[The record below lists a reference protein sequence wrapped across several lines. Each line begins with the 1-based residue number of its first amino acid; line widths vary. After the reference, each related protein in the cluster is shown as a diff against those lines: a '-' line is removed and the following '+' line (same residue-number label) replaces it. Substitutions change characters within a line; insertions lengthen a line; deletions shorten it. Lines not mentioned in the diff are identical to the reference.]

1 MRLLLSGDGIS
12 PNNLTM
18 PPDDTDLKTGSD
30 LGRVLLVSARRK
42 S

>member
-18 PPDDTDLKTGSD
+18 PSDDCKAKNLYK
-30 LGRVLLVSARRK
+30 
-42 S
+42 